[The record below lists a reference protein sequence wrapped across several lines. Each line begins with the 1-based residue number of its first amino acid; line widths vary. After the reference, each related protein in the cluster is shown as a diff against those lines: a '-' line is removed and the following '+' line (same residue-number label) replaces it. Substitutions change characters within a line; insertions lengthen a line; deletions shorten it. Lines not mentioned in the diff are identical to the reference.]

1 MLRGLAWLMAAAAA
15 LAVVP
20 ASVAHAATKAAGRRL
35 LLPAGVRGAARRRQ
49 PRDVANLTP
58 AGAEPHDLE
67 LTPKQID
74 QLLDAD
80 LVLDLGRNF
89 QPAVEKASE
98 QRDGP
103 TVKLLDVLPVKTGGK
118 TVDEDDPDALDP
130 HVWLDPVLMGD
141 IVTQVQRALTKA
153 DRSGRATYQ
162 RNADA
167 FRAQLA
173 ALDTRFSEG
182 LADCDRKL
190 IVTAHEAFGYL
201 ARRYG
206 LRQEGVAGLSPDAEP
221 DPKRLA
227 DLTDLVERDGV
238 TVVFTEELVS
248 PRIADTLAR
257 EGRRAHRGARP
268 ARRAQRGEAATRR
281 HLHER
286 DGRKSGEAARRPRL
300 PLAATG
306 REGSPRPAD
315 SGRRCWEP

>member
-1 MLRGLAWLMAAAAA
+1 MVRRLAWLMATLAA
-15 LAVVP
+15 LAVWP
-20 ASVAHAATKAAGRRL
+20 GSVAHAATTKQQVVASFYPLAYAAQRVGGNR
-35 LLPAGVRGAARRRQ
+35 V
-49 PRDVANLTP
+49 DVANLTP

-89 QPAVEKASE
+89 QPAVEQAAE

-103 TVKLLDVLPVKTGGK
+103 TIKLLDVLPIKTGGK
-118 TVDEDDPDALDP
+118 RVNESDPDALDP
-130 HVWLDPVLMGD
+130 HVWLDPVLMSD
-141 IVTQVQRALTKA
+141 IVTEVQHALVKA
-153 DRSGRATYQ
+153 DAAGRADYR

-173 ALDTRFSEG
+173 ALDQRFSDG

-190 IVTAHEAFGYL
+190 IVTSHEAFGYL

-206 LRQEGVAGLSPDAEP
+206 LKQDGVAGLSPDAEP

-227 DLTDLVERDGV
+227 DLTDLVKREGIKV
-238 TVVFTEELVS
+238 IFTEELVS

-257 EGRRAHRGARP
+257 EAGVRTEVLDPLEGLTSAKQKRGATYTSVMDENL
-268 ARRAQRGEAATRR
+268 AKLRGALGCR
-281 HLHER
+281 
-286 DGRKSGEAARRPRL
+286 
-300 PLAATG
+300 
-306 REGSPRPAD
+306 
-315 SGRRCWEP
+315 

>member
-1 MLRGLAWLMAAAAA
+1 VRRLAWLTATAVALSLAAIPLAPAA
-15 LAVVP
+15 LATAGTKKQQIV
-20 ASVAHAATKAAGRRL
+20 ASFYPLAYAAERVGGDR
-35 LLPAGVRGAARRRQ
+35 VQ
-49 PRDVANLTP
+49 VANLTP

-89 QPAVEKASE
+89 QPAVEKAAE

-103 TVKLLDVLPVKTGGK
+103 TVKLLDVLPIKTGGK
-118 TVDEDDPDALDP
+118 KVNEDDPEALDP

-153 DRSGRATYQ
+153 DPSGRATYKS
-162 RNADA
+162 NADA
-167 FRAQLA
+167 FRAQLG
-173 ALDTRFSEG
+173 ALDTRYADG
-182 LADCDRKL
+182 LANCKRTL

-206 LRQEGVAGLSPDAEP
+206 LEQQGVAGLSPDAEP

-227 DLTDLVERDGV
+227 DLTDLVKRDGV
-238 TVVFTEELVS
+238 TVIFTEELVS

-257 EGRRAHRGARP
+257 EAGVRTAVLDPLEGLTAAKQKRGATYTSVMDENL
-268 ARRAQRGEAATRR
+268 AK
-281 HLHER
+281 LR
-286 DGRKSGEAARRPRL
+286 DALG
-300 PLAATG
+300 
-306 REGSPRPAD
+306 
-315 SGRRCWEP
+315 CQ

>member
-1 MLRGLAWLMAAAAA
+1 VRRLALLMLVAMAVS
-15 LAVVP
+15 LVP
-20 ASVAHAATKAAGRRL
+20 ASVAQAATKQQVVASFYPLAYAAERVGGNR
-35 LLPAGVRGAARRRQ
+35 VQ
-49 PRDVANLTP
+49 VANLTP

-74 QLLDAD
+74 ELLDAD

-103 TVKLLDVLPVKTGGK
+103 TVKLLDVLPIKTGAK
-118 TVDEDDPDALDP
+118 VVNEDDPQALDP

-153 DRSGRATYQ
+153 DPSGRATYQ

-167 FRAQLA
+167 FRAELT
-173 ALDTRFSEG
+173 ALDGRYTDG
-182 LADCDRKL
+182 LANCARKL
-190 IVTAHEAFGYL
+190 IVTSHEAFGYL

-206 LRQEGVAGLSPDAEP
+206 LKQEGVAGLSPDSEP

-227 DLTDLVERDGV
+227 DLTDLVKREGV
-238 TVVFTEELVS
+238 TVIFTEALVS

-257 EGRRAHRGARP
+257 EAGVRTAVLDPLEGLTAARQRRGATYVSVMDQNL
-268 ARRAQRGEAATRR
+268 AK
-281 HLHER
+281 LR
-286 DGRKSGEAARRPRL
+286 DALGCSEN
-300 PLAATG
+300 
-306 REGSPRPAD
+306 
-315 SGRRCWEP
+315 